1 MTDRRDDD
9 LADAVE
15 ELSSQLET
23 LRDEL
28 ERDAPRGP
36 LGLPRPP
43 SPGEVLRFTDE
54 VAIPGT
60 IAILEANVRL
70 LETVQRA
77 IRFAERGERARERTA
92 DATSTAAESA
102 DRLADVSDRTLKRLE
117 GSLSDLQR
125 ALEAG
130 PVPDDEAGR
139 ELLDE
144 ARALRD
150 DVRSRLR
157 DAGRE
162 DHPLEDF
169 EDRADRADAER
180 RASAESV
187 DAAGPGAD
195 RDPDAGGDDATEV
208 QVDVDAELETL
219 KDRYGDDRDGSDPA
233 GSAPAGS
240 DPAGSAPDGERGG
253 EGERGGGADDD
264 AGDGEGDGTG
274 DAAAD
279 GGGDAG
285 SR

>member
-1 MTDRRDDD
+1 MPDRRDDD
-9 LADAVE
+9 FADAVE
-15 ELSSQLET
+15 ELSGQLEA

-28 ERDAPRGP
+28 ERDVPRGP

-43 SPGEVLRFTDE
+43 APGDVLRFADE

-77 IRFAERGERARERTA
+77 IRFAERGDRARERTA
-92 DATSTAAESA
+92 DARSTAADSA
-102 DRLADVSDRTLKRLE
+102 GRLVDVSDRTLKRLE

-130 PVPDDEAGR
+130 PVADDEAGR
-139 ELLDE
+139 ELLEE

-157 DAGRE
+157 DAGRQ
-162 DHPLEDF
+162 DHTLEEF
-169 EDRADRADAER
+169 EDRAGRADAER
-180 RASAESV
+180 RV
-187 DAAGPGAD
+187 DAAAADPSDNGADGSGAD
-195 RDPDAGGDDATEV
+195 RDGGGDEPTEV

-219 KDRYGDDRDGSDPA
+219 RDRYGDGSNAEGTDGKGGGDDGADGRDDGSD
-233 GSAPAGS
+233 
-240 DPAGSAPDGERGG
+240 DR
-253 EGERGGGADDD
+253 DDD
-264 AGDGEGDGTG
+264 SDGRDDSAD

-279 GGGDAG
+279 GGDAG